1 MKFYNF
7 PLCLFSAVWSYPCYC
22 PAYWVLQARELWS
35 GESGDS
41 HWVYNQTDNVTVIVV
56 YWDVFF
62 FFLHILVFILIYH
75 YWWWLKNDDI
85 PISSLLRNG
94 CWPLWRIHSV
104 IRATCVSHDCFCF
117 VSSVHTLQGRMQLD
131 DYNHVQIWWVET
143 ACTAKSGEIGWENQD
158 KEKNRAS
165 LYPVTVKSHAMS
177 FVFIPQNIVFRVKFN

>member
-62 FFLHILVFILIYH
+62 FLHILVFMLIYY

-85 PISSLLRNG
+85 LISSLLRNG

-104 IRATCVSHDCFCF
+104 IRATSVSHDCFLFCF
-117 VSSVHTLQGRMQLD
+117 ISAHPAGKDAVGWRQLCTDLVSWDCMHGKKRRNRLKKIKTKRKTGHLFTLWPWNPMQCLLFLFPK
-131 DYNHVQIWWVET
+131 T
-143 ACTAKSGEIGWENQD
+143 
-158 KEKNRAS
+158 
-165 LYPVTVKSHAMS
+165 LYIA
-177 FVFIPQNIVFRVKFN
+177 